1 MRDHCAYG
9 CVVCPSSVTVPSSTE
24 AANRAVRCQA
34 LLLCGYGR
42 VRESPVGPAGAW
54 AERALCVCGGWGG
67 GGAGNGLG
75 AEGAAAVARALESGR
90 CGLTSLNLHGEWG
103 ALVLSVAYH
112 CAALQCAALY
122 RYAVLGFQPRL

>member
-9 CVVCPSSVTVPSSTE
+9 LVVCPSSATVSSSTE
-24 AANRAVRCQA
+24 AANRAVHC
-34 LLLCGYGR
+34 
-42 VRESPVGPAGAW
+42 VWPAGAW

-67 GGAGNGLG
+67 GGAVNRIGD
-75 AEGAAAVARALESGR
+75 EGAATVARALESGR
-90 CGLTSLNLHGEWG
+90 CGLTTLNLGGTWG

-112 CAALQCAALY
+112 CAALQCAALC

>member
-1 MRDHCAYG
+1 MW
-9 CVVCPSSVTVPSSTE
+9 
-24 AANRAVRCQA
+24 
-34 LLLCGYGR
+34 
-42 VRESPVGPAGAW
+42 PAGAW

-67 GGAGNGLG
+67 GGAGNGIG

-90 CGLTSLNLHGEWG
+90 CGLTILDLWGKWG

-122 RYAVLGFQPRL
+122 RYAVLDCFQPRL